1 MLMATQSP
9 ATVVAVTAVM
19 LTLDM
24 IVVALRVLARR
35 QRRQPLQ
42 ADDWFCFVSLVC
54 PNMNIFE
61 YLLMPSSAIVL
72 RSRDYALHW

>member
-19 LTLDM
+19 LALDM
-24 IVVALRVLARR
+24 IVVALRILARR

-42 ADDWFCFVSLVC
+42 ADDWFCFVSLVG
-54 PNMNIFE
+54 PTPVEVDNV
-61 YLLMPSSAIVL
+61 LMFC
-72 RSRDYALHW
+72 